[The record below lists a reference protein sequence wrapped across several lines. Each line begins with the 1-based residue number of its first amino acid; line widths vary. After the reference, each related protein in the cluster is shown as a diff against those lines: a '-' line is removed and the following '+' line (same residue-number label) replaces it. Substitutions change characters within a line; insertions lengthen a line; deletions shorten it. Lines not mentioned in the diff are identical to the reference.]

1 MYRLTT
7 ITKVFCIYFTVLLLS
22 GVVPS
27 QASGKGT
34 FKGLYFPGADAKK
47 CGGWYVASPQD
58 DDSQWV
64 SFERPG
70 LVKYKVIDGTK
81 KVIMEGSQD
90 IFANQAP
97 NVAGLR
103 LPAYGLPNAEWGNA
117 KNPIRVIVTVD
128 GDQVA
133 DLTANNPCLPMAR
146 PQPVNFDPSDVK
158 VPQEPTDRLI
168 VRCRRNLL
176 YISGKD
182 DKGWLLDLTV
192 LRLKD
197 VIAAG
202 NDGLK
207 KDLRRNGV
215 LLIKVDANG
224 NFNLTWTGGRFNAD
238 GQPGSGF
245 AKNFTCAFR

>member
-1 MYRLTT
+1 MRRLTT
-7 ITKVFCIYFTVLLLS
+7 IAKIFSTVFTILLLTGITS
-22 GVVPS
+22 S
-27 QASGKGT
+27 HASGKGT

-47 CGGWYVASPQD
+47 CGGWYVASPPE

-70 LVKYKVIDGTK
+70 LVKFKIIDGTK
-81 KVIMEGSQD
+81 KVVLEGSQD
-90 IFANQAP
+90 LFANQAP
-97 NVAGLR
+97 NVVGLR
-103 LPAYGLPNAEWGNA
+103 LPAYGMPNAEWGSA

-146 PQPVNFDPSDVK
+146 PQPVFFGPSDVK
-158 VPQEPTDRLI
+158 VPQEPTDRLV
-168 VRCRRNLL
+168 VRCRRNTL

-182 DKGWLLDLTV
+182 ARGRLLDLTT
-192 LRLKD
+192 LRLAD

-202 NDGLK
+202 ANGLK

-215 LLIKVDANG
+215 LLIKVEGNG
-224 NFNLTWTGGRFNAD
+224 NFNLTWNGGRFNAD
-238 GQPGSGF
+238 GQPASGF
-245 AKNFTCAFR
+245 AKTFTCTFK